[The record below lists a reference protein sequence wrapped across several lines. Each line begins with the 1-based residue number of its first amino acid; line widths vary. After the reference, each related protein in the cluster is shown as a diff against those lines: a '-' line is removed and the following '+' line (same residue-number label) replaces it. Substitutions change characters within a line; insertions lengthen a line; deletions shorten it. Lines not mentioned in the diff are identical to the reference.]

1 MPIAPP
7 CSAHDGDSF
16 QLIGGR
22 SPGQSYLRR
31 LAGAGWIWAALVWLP
46 AAALEFAPPATK
58 PDLLTG
64 KDINGVCAG
73 CHGDDGQG
81 GKDGAYPRI
90 AGLPLAYI
98 YQQVKLFQQ
107 NVRPNLAMLEHVH
120 ERQLSDQEILDIA
133 AYLSG
138 IKLATRLTP
147 MDEKDPK
154 FNAYER
160 MIELKRI
167 VQIPAYAGDVAAGRK
182 RYAKECRS
190 CHGADGWGD
199 PDDGVPQLA
208 GQYTQYLWRQID
220 KYRNGVRIHDPEAPE
235 DDILADFTR
244 EELGDILAYLSLVDD

>member
-1 MPIAPP
+1 MTATVSTHRGTQPWP
-7 CSAHDGDSF
+7 
-16 QLIGGR
+16 
-22 SPGQSYLRR
+22 
-31 LAGAGWIWAALVWLP
+31 VLP
-46 AAALEFAPPATK
+46 APTRRGRVDLGGTGVAACGRLEFAPPATE

-160 MIELKRI
+160 MIERKRI
-167 VQIPAYAGDVAAGRK
+167 VQIPA
-182 RYAKECRS
+182 
-190 CHGADGWGD
+190 
-199 PDDGVPQLA
+199 
-208 GQYTQYLWRQID
+208 
-220 KYRNGVRIHDPEAPE
+220 
-235 DDILADFTR
+235 
-244 EELGDILAYLSLVDD
+244 